1 MNTQI
6 VHIARNGQEV
16 GAWPANL
23 IADMTKAGAVQPT
36 DHWWVEGMSDWQPMA
51 ALQSPAPA
59 TPAAPA
65 AAAKNPGIAAVLSL
79 IVPGAGHLYVGHYA
93 AGILFVLC
101 FAAIGAVL
109 LTLDEL
115 RSGNAWIVGL
125 LAVAFVL
132 YAIIDSIR
140 KAK

>member
-6 VHIARNGQEV
+6 IHIARNGEEV

-23 IADMTKAGAVQPT
+23 IADMTKSGSVRPT

-51 ALQSPAPA
+51 ALHTPP
-59 TPAAPA
+59 PAADTSPNA
-65 AAAKNPGIAAVLSL
+65 AKKNPGIAAVLSL

-101 FAAIGAVL
+101 FAAIAVVMM
-109 LTLDEL
+109 TLDQL

>member
-6 VHIARNGQEV
+6 IHIARNGEEI

-23 IADMTKAGAVQPT
+23 IADMTKSGSVRAT
-36 DHWWVEGMSDWQPMA
+36 DYWWIEGMSEWQPMA
-51 ALQSPAPA
+51 TLKTGPA
-59 TPAAPA
+59 
-65 AAAKNPGIAAVLSL
+65 KSPGIAAILSL
-79 IVPGAGHLYVGHYA
+79 IVPGTGHLYAGHYA

-101 FAAIGAVL
+101 FAAIAVVL
-109 LTLDEL
+109 MTLDQL

-132 YAIIDSIR
+132 YAVIDSIR

>member
-6 VHIARNGQEV
+6 IHIARSGEEI
-16 GAWPANL
+16 GAWPAGVVSDMRKTGS
-23 IADMTKAGAVQPT
+23 IAPT
-36 DHWWVEGMSDWQPMA
+36 DHWWVEGMSDWQPMS
-51 ALQSPAPA
+51 ALH
-59 TPAAPA
+59 TPAPA
-65 AAAKNPGIAAVLSL
+65 AAPAPAAPAKNPGIAAVLSL
-79 IVPGAGHLYVGHYA
+79 ILPGAGHLYVGHYA
-93 AGILFVLC
+93 AGILFILC
-101 FAAIGAVL
+101 FIATGAVM

-115 RSGNAWIVGL
+115 RSGNTWIVGL